1 MSIFDSLKAVAAQA
15 VEMIEKNPQIIE
27 GIQKIVADNGG
38 VSGLVQKFK
47 DKSFSDVAS
56 SWIGKG
62 ENASIGADDLI
73 QVLGKDSI
81 SELAEKVGM
90 DPKTTAGIMSGLL
103 PVVID
108 QLSPDGNEPK
118 SDVTSQLTSLA
129 SMFLK

>member
-15 VEMIEKNPQIIE
+15 VEMIEKNPQLIV
-27 GIQKIVADNGG
+27 GVTKIVEENGG
-38 VSGLVQKFK
+38 VAGLVQKFK
-47 DKSFSDVAS
+47 DNGFSDVAS
-56 SWIGKG
+56 SWVGKG

-73 QVLGKDSI
+73 KVLGKDSI
-81 SELAEKVGM
+81 SQLASQVGM
-90 DPKTTAGIMSGLL
+90 DTNSTAGLISSML

-108 QLSPDGNEPK
+108 KLSPDGEEPK

>member
-15 VEMIEKNPQIIE
+15 VEMIEKNPQLIV
-27 GIQKIVADNGG
+27 GVTKIVEENGG
-38 VSGLVQKFK
+38 VAGLVQKFK
-47 DKSFSDVAS
+47 ENGFSDVAS

-73 QVLGKDSI
+73 KVLGKDSI
-81 SELAEKVGM
+81 SQLASQVGM
-90 DPKTTAGIMSGLL
+90 DTNSTAGLISSML

-108 QLSPDGNEPK
+108 KLSPDGEEPK

>member
-15 VEMIEKNPQIIE
+15 VEMIEKNPQLIV
-27 GIQKIVADNGG
+27 GVTKIVEENGG
-38 VSGLVQKFK
+38 VAGLVQKFK
-47 DKSFSDVAS
+47 DNGFSDVAS

-62 ENASIGADDLI
+62 ENTSIGADDLI
-73 QVLGKDSI
+73 KVLGKDSI
-81 SELAEKVGM
+81 SQLASQVGM
-90 DPKTTAGIMSGLL
+90 DTNSTAGLISSML

-108 QLSPDGNEPK
+108 KLSPDGEEPK

>member
-15 VEMIEKNPQIIE
+15 VEMIEKNPQLIV
-27 GIQKIVADNGG
+27 GVTKIVEENGG
-38 VSGLVQKFK
+38 VAGLVQKFK
-47 DKSFSDVAS
+47 DNGFSDVAS

-73 QVLGKDSI
+73 KVLGKDSI
-81 SELAEKVGM
+81 SQLASQVGM
-90 DPKTTAGIMSGLL
+90 DTNSTAGLISSML

-108 QLSPDGNEPK
+108 KLSPDGEEPK